1 MRYIVLG
8 VIFICM
14 IVYFKN
20 QSDKKWESLDK
31 YLDNDVFFEG
41 IVANIKQSDNHS
53 FGIIQLKLTKSS
65 VEEFDKVIKEGIYP
79 YKIKGNVAELYTSI
93 PDGFQNLD

>member
-1 MRYIVLG
+1 MKYIRFIVLG

-31 YLDNDVFFEG
+31 YLDNDVF
-41 IVANIKQSDNHS
+41 
-53 FGIIQLKLTKSS
+53 LK
-65 VEEFDKVIKEGIYP
+65 
-79 YKIKGNVAELYTSI
+79 EL
-93 PDGFQNLD
+93 